1 MEGLSLKSFIAAIDF
16 KDPTLYLAMLHIM
29 FNPFFWNIIG
39 RIEYN
44 TRFFT
49 KLFGG
54 NRRGCYVAFVFI
66 FSFGISR
73 NLLYKFVVDK
83 QEKLVLENQYIDI
96 LGYVLYFFGI
106 VLVVASSLQLGIIG
120 TYLGDY
126 FGILFPSKI
135 TGFPYNITNSPMYDG
150 STLNFLAHSILYRS
164 PAGLLLTFVVY
175 IVYKVGLSFEDPFTE
190 MIYAKAAEEKKSGK
204 TASRKKVE

>member
-29 FNPFFWNIIG
+29 FNPFFWNVIG

-96 LGYVLYFFGI
+96 LGYVL
-106 VLVVASSLQLGIIG
+106 LVFCFLVRSQDSH
-120 TYLGDY
+120 T
-126 FGILFPSKI
+126 
-135 TGFPYNITNSPMYDG
+135 
-150 STLNFLAHSILYRS
+150 TLRTLLCMMDQ
-164 PAGLLLTFVVY
+164 LLT
-175 IVYKVGLSFEDPFTE
+175 S
-190 MIYAKAAEEKKSGK
+190 
-204 TASRKKVE
+204 